1 MKVFYLFRGLR
12 GYNRA
17 MLRIQEIG
25 DHPQR
30 EEIERRLKA
39 IYLLDRGLLHELKV
53 VYGVSRATVYGWKK
67 RMKVG
72 GNHVHALAPSNR
84 APKRRRQR
92 AIDPRLVEFI
102 RKYRVQMPG
111 IGKVAIKSELDRFCQ
126 ERGLVTISE
135 SSVGRVLSDLK
146 TAGRLPDLGVWF
158 KVLGG
163 AGRLVSR
170 RQKPRRTKKRRNG
183 YQPQEPGDLVQID
196 SLAVFR
202 DRIKRYLLTAIDVNS
217 RFGFAYSYPHLNSH
231 NASDFLKKL
240 IHVAPFAIKHIQ
252 TDNGSEFDKH
262 FVNAIRA
269 SPITHFNT
277 YPRHPQSNAHIERF
291 NRTLRSQFLE
301 HYDDVIDDVQPLNQ
315 ALIDYLVWYNTRKPH
330 QGIGKNTPMEYYI
343 QSARLNRHQS
353 NMLWTSTAAC
363 LPADFGIK

>member
-1 MKVFYLFRGLR
+1 LKVFYLFRGLR

-17 MLRIQEIG
+17 MLRIEEIG

-39 IYLLDRGLLHELKV
+39 IYLLDRGLKDELKMV
-53 VYGVSRATVYGWKK
+53 FGVSRATVYGWKK
-67 RMKVG
+67 RLKAG
-72 GNHVHALAPSNR
+72 GNQVHALAPSNR

-92 AIDPRLVEFI
+92 AIDARLVEFI
-102 RKYRVQMPG
+102 RKYRVQRPG
-111 IGKVAIKSELDRFCQ
+111 IGKVIIKSELDRFCQ

-135 SSVGRVLSDLK
+135 SSVGRVLGDLK
-146 TAGRLPDLGVWF
+146 ATGRLPDLGVWF

-163 AGRLVSR
+163 DGRLVSR
-170 RQKPRRTKKRRNG
+170 RQKPKRTKKRRNG
-183 YQPQEPGDLVQID
+183 YQPREPGDLVQID

-202 DRIKRYLLTAIDVNS
+202 DRTKRYLLTAIDVNS
-217 RFGFAYSYPHLNSH
+217 RFGFAYCYPHLNSQ

-240 IHVAPFAIKHIQ
+240 TRVAPFTIKHIQ
-252 TDNGSEFDKH
+252 TDNGHEFDKH

-301 HYDDVIDDVQPLNQ
+301 HYEDVIDDVQSLNQ

-330 QGIGKNTPMEYYI
+330 QGIGKIAPLEYYV

-353 NMLWTSTAAC
+353 NMLWTSTGDCILAGD
-363 LPADFGIK
+363 LL